1 MYRHFNQNFGYNYSL
16 EAFAGIGQLYV
27 YDSRFTANIDQYG
40 EGLSKFL
47 AEAMGIYAKKSLKSQ
62 SKQPEKTCRRQ
73 VFSYPRR

>member
-47 AEAMGIYAKKSLKSQ
+47 AEAMGIYAKKQ
-62 SKQPEKTCRRQ
+62 A
-73 VFSYPRR
+73 